1 MFRLASVVGIVA
13 LTLAAA
19 ALATAAQHPAKQVPQ
34 ENDTQDDAVLRITSA
49 LGQTVP
55 CFHARFSLN

>member
-19 ALATAAQHPAKQVPQ
+19 ALANAAQSPAKALPQ
-34 ENDTQDDAVLRITSA
+34 ENDTQDDVLHITSA
-49 LGQTVP
+49 CGQQCP
-55 CFHARFSLN
+55 SFHARFSLN